1 MNNPNFEQLTAAQK
15 ANAEVMTTLLRTAFD
30 GVERL
35 TALNMAAS
43 REFFNNTMAGT
54 QQMLSAKDP
63 QAVAKLNAEL
73 AQPNAAKWMDYSRSV
88 YELVS
93 EMQKEVTSVMEN
105 QYGSFTKNINTAVEK
120 AKTSA
125 PVGGDVFAATMQS
138 MLSASTKAFDNMT
151 GMAKQLSDIAEANM
165 AAAGKVAA
173 PAKSATAAKKAA
185 K

>member
-1 MNNPNFEQLTAAQK
+1 
-15 ANAEVMTTLLRTAFD
+15 
-30 GVERL
+30 
-35 TALNMAAS
+35 
-43 REFFNNTMAGT
+43 
-54 QQMLSAKDP
+54 
-63 QAVAKLNAEL
+63 
-73 AQPNAAKWMDYSRSV
+73 
-88 YELVS
+88 
-93 EMQKEVTSVMEN
+93 MQKEVTSVMEN

-173 PAKSATAAKKAA
+173 PAKSATAAAAKKAA